1 MSQCPGV
8 MLFFDVRPALKRL
21 TIEERGR
28 LFEAILDYGELG
40 LLPEFEGGLGI
51 VWDFIQPRIDQDA
64 ARYADRVLKTKYSV
78 YAREAKK
85 AGIQPVEFEIWR
97 TDPDTFY
104 RALSS
109 DANRYPTTTTTTA
122 PTPTSTATPTSTT
135 ETTSTANS
143 AADMGV
149 ENEISDFNRKRN
161 AALQILTDWQ
171 RGSHFG

>member
-1 MSQCPGV
+1 MSQRPGV

-21 TIEERGR
+21 TVEERGR

-40 LLPEFEGGLGI
+40 LLPDFEGGLGI

-64 ARYADRVLKTKYSV
+64 ARYADKVLKNRYSV
-78 YAREAKK
+78 YTREAKR
-85 AGIQPVEFEIWR
+85 AGLQPVEFEIWR
-97 TDPDTFY
+97 TDPDSFY
-104 RALSS
+104 RAISS
-109 DANRYPTTTTTTA
+109 DANRYPTTATA
-122 PTPTSTATPTSTT
+122 STPTSTSTP

-143 AADMGV
+143 AADMGA
-149 ENEISDFNRKRN
+149 EDEISDFNRKRN

>member
-1 MSQCPGV
+1 MSQRPGV

-64 ARYADRVLKTKYSV
+64 ARYADKVLKNRYSV
-78 YAREAKK
+78 YTREAKR
-85 AGIQPVEFEIWR
+85 AGLQPVEFEIWR

-104 RALSS
+104 RAISS
-109 DANRYPTTTTTTA
+109 DANRYPTTTTA
-122 PTPTSTATPTSTT
+122 PTPTTTATPTSTP

-149 ENEISDFNRKRN
+149 EDEISDFNRKRN

>member
-1 MSQCPGV
+1 MSQRPGV

-21 TIEERGR
+21 TVEERGR

-64 ARYADRVLKTKYSV
+64 ARYADRVLKNKYSV
-78 YAREAKK
+78 YTREAKK
-85 AGIQPVEFEIWR
+85 AGVQPVEFEIWR
-97 TDPDTFY
+97 TDPDAFY
-104 RALSS
+104 RAISS
-109 DANRYPTTTTTTA
+109 DANRYPTTA
-122 PTPTSTATPTSTT
+122 PTPTSTATPTSTP

-149 ENEISDFNRKRN
+149 EDEISDFNRKRN

>member
-1 MSQCPGV
+1 MSQRPGV

-21 TIEERGR
+21 TVEERGR

-64 ARYADRVLKTKYSV
+64 ARYADRVLKNKYSV
-78 YAREAKK
+78 YTREAKK
-85 AGIQPVEFEIWR
+85 AGVQPVEFEIWR

-104 RALSS
+104 RAISS
-109 DANRYPTTTTTTA
+109 DANRYPTTTTAPA
-122 PTPTSTATPTSTT
+122 PTPTSTA
-135 ETTSTANS
+135 TANS

-149 ENEISDFNRKRN
+149 EDEISDFNRKRN

>member
-1 MSQCPGV
+1 MSQRPGV

-21 TIEERGR
+21 TVEERGR

-40 LLPEFEGGLGI
+40 LLPDFEGGLGI

-64 ARYADRVLKTKYSV
+64 ARYADKVLKNRYSV
-78 YAREAKK
+78 YTREAKR
-85 AGIQPVEFEIWR
+85 AGLQPVEFEIWR
-97 TDPDTFY
+97 TDPDSFY
-104 RALSS
+104 RAISS
-109 DANRYPTTTTTTA
+109 DANRYPTTATA
-122 PTPTSTATPTSTT
+122 STPTSTSTP

-149 ENEISDFNRKRN
+149 EDEISDFNRKRN

>member
-1 MSQCPGV
+1 MSQRPGV

-40 LLPEFEGGLGI
+40 LLPDFEGGLGI

-64 ARYADRVLKTKYSV
+64 ARYADKVLKNRYSV
-78 YAREAKK
+78 YTREAKR
-85 AGIQPVEFEIWR
+85 AGLQPVEFEIWR
-97 TDPDTFY
+97 TDPDSFY
-104 RALSS
+104 RAISS
-109 DANRYPTTTTTTA
+109 DANRYPTTA
-122 PTPTSTATPTSTT
+122 PAPTSTSTTTSTPK
-135 ETTSTANS
+135 TTSTANS

-149 ENEISDFNRKRN
+149 EDEISDFNRKRN

>member
-1 MSQCPGV
+1 MSQRPGV

-21 TIEERGR
+21 TIEERGQ

-64 ARYADRVLKTKYSV
+64 ARYADRVLKNKYSV
-78 YAREAKK
+78 YTREAKK
-85 AGIQPVEFEIWR
+85 AGVQPVEFEIWR
-97 TDPDTFY
+97 TDPDSFY
-104 RALSS
+104 RAISS
-109 DANRYPTTTTTTA
+109 DANRYPTTA
-122 PTPTSTATPTSTT
+122 PTPTTTATPTS

-149 ENEISDFNRKRN
+149 EDEISDFNRKRN

>member
-1 MSQCPGV
+1 MSQRPGV

-21 TIEERGR
+21 TVEERGR

-40 LLPEFEGGLGI
+40 LLPDFEGGLGI

-64 ARYADRVLKTKYSV
+64 ARYADRVLKNKYSV
-78 YAREAKK
+78 YTREAKK

-97 TDPDTFY
+97 TDPDSFY
-104 RALSS
+104 RAISS
-109 DANRYPTTTTTTA
+109 DANRYPTTTTA
-122 PTPTSTATPTSTT
+122 PTPTSTSTP

-143 AADMGV
+143 AADMGA
-149 ENEISDFNRKRN
+149 EDEISDFNRKRN

>member
-1 MSQCPGV
+1 MSQRPGV

-21 TIEERGR
+21 TVEERGR

-51 VWDFIQPRIDQDA
+51 VWDFIHPRIDQDA
-64 ARYADRVLKTKYSV
+64 ARYADRVLKNKYSV
-78 YAREAKK
+78 YTREAKK
-85 AGIQPVEFEIWR
+85 AGVQPVEFEIWR
-97 TDPDTFY
+97 TDPDSFY
-104 RALSS
+104 RAISS
-109 DANRYPTTTTTTA
+109 DANRYPTTA
-122 PTPTSTATPTSTT
+122 PTPTTTATPTS

-149 ENEISDFNRKRN
+149 EDEISDFNRKRN

>member
-1 MSQCPGV
+1 MSQRPGV

-21 TIEERGR
+21 TVEERGR

-64 ARYADRVLKTKYSV
+64 ARYADRVLKNKYSV
-78 YAREAKK
+78 YTREAKK

-104 RALSS
+104 RAISS
-109 DANRYPTTTTTTA
+109 DANRYPTTTAA
-122 PTPTSTATPTSTT
+122 PTPTTTATPTSTP

-149 ENEISDFNRKRN
+149 EDEISDFNRKRN

>member
-1 MSQCPGV
+1 MSQRPGV

-21 TIEERGR
+21 TVEERGR

-40 LLPEFEGGLGI
+40 LLPDFEGGLGI

-64 ARYADRVLKTKYSV
+64 ARYADKVLKNRYSV
-78 YAREAKK
+78 YTREAKR
-85 AGIQPVEFEIWR
+85 AGLQPVEFETWR
-97 TDPDTFY
+97 TDPDAFY
-104 RALSS
+104 RAISS
-109 DANRYPTTTTTTA
+109 DENRYPNTAPTTTA
-122 PTPTSTATPTSTT
+122 TATPTPTSTPKSA
-135 ETTSTANS
+135 STANS

-149 ENEISDFNRKRN
+149 EDEISDFNRKRN

>member
-1 MSQCPGV
+1 MSQRPGV

-21 TIEERGR
+21 TVEERGR

-40 LLPEFEGGLGI
+40 LLPDFEGGLGI

-64 ARYADRVLKTKYSV
+64 ARYADKVLKNRYSV
-78 YAREAKK
+78 YTREAKR
-85 AGIQPVEFEIWR
+85 AGLQPVEFEIWR
-97 TDPDTFY
+97 TDPDSFY
-104 RALSS
+104 RAISS
-109 DANRYPTTTTTTA
+109 DANRYPTTTTA
-122 PTPTSTATPTSTT
+122 STP

-149 ENEISDFNRKRN
+149 EDEISDFNRKRN

>member
-1 MSQCPGV
+1 MSQRPGV
-8 MLFFDVRPALKRL
+8 MLFFDVRPAIKRL
-21 TIEERGR
+21 TVEERGR

-40 LLPEFEGGLGI
+40 LLPDFEGGLGI

-64 ARYADRVLKTKYSV
+64 ARYADKVLKNRYSV
-78 YAREAKK
+78 YTREAKK

-104 RALSS
+104 RAISS
-109 DANRYPTTTTTTA
+109 DANRYPTTTTA
-122 PTPTSTATPTSTT
+122 PTPTSTATSTP

-149 ENEISDFNRKRN
+149 EDEISDFNRKRN

>member
-1 MSQCPGV
+1 MSQRPGV

-21 TIEERGR
+21 TVEERGR

-64 ARYADRVLKTKYSV
+64 ARYADRVLKNKYSV
-78 YAREAKK
+78 YTREAKK
-85 AGIQPVEFEIWR
+85 AGVQPVEFEIWR
-97 TDPDTFY
+97 TDPDSFY
-104 RALSS
+104 RAISS
-109 DANRYPTTTTTTA
+109 DANRYPTTA
-122 PTPTSTATPTSTT
+122 PTPTSTSTT
-135 ETTSTANS
+135 ASTPETTSTANS
-143 AADMGV
+143 AADMGA
-149 ENEISDFNRKRN
+149 EDEISDFNRKRN

>member
-1 MSQCPGV
+1 MSQRPGV

-21 TIEERGR
+21 TVEERGR

-40 LLPEFEGGLGI
+40 LLPDFEGGLGI

-64 ARYADRVLKTKYSV
+64 ARYADKVLKNRYSV
-78 YAREAKK
+78 YTREAKR
-85 AGIQPVEFEIWR
+85 AGLQPVEFEIWR
-97 TDPDTFY
+97 TDPDSFY
-104 RALSS
+104 RAISS
-109 DANRYPTTTTTTA
+109 DANRHPTTTTEPA
-122 PTPTSTATPTSTT
+122 STATTTSTP

-161 AALQILTDWQ
+161 AALQILTNWQ

>member
-1 MSQCPGV
+1 MSQRPGV

-21 TIEERGR
+21 TIEERGQ

-40 LLPEFEGGLGI
+40 LLPDFEGGLGI

-64 ARYADRVLKTKYSV
+64 ARYADRVLKNKYSV
-78 YAREAKK
+78 FTREAKK

-97 TDPDTFY
+97 TDPDAFY
-104 RALSS
+104 RAISS

-122 PTPTSTATPTSTT
+122 PTPASTT

>member
-1 MSQCPGV
+1 MPQRPGV

-21 TIEERGR
+21 TVEERGR

-40 LLPEFEGGLGI
+40 LLPDFEGGLGI

-64 ARYADRVLKTKYSV
+64 ARYADRVLKNKYSV
-78 YAREAKK
+78 YTREAKK
-85 AGIQPVEFEIWR
+85 AGVQPVEFEIWR
-97 TDPDTFY
+97 TDPDSFY
-104 RALSS
+104 RAISS
-109 DANRYPTTTTTTA
+109 DANRYPTSA
-122 PTPTSTATPTSTT
+122 PTPTTTATPTS

>member
-1 MSQCPGV
+1 MSQRPGV

-21 TIEERGR
+21 TVEERGR

-64 ARYADRVLKTKYSV
+64 ARYADRVLKNKYSV
-78 YAREAKK
+78 YTRESKK
-85 AGIQPVEFEIWR
+85 TGVQPVEFEIWR
-97 TDPDTFY
+97 TDPDSFY
-104 RALSS
+104 RAISS
-109 DANRYPTTTTTTA
+109 DANRYPTTA
-122 PTPTSTATPTSTT
+122 PTPTTTATPTS
-135 ETTSTANS
+135 ETASTANS
-143 AADMGV
+143 AADMGA
-149 ENEISDFNRKRN
+149 EDEISDFNRKRN

>member
-1 MSQCPGV
+1 MSQRPGV

-21 TIEERGR
+21 TVEERGR

-40 LLPEFEGGLGI
+40 LLPDFEGGLGI

-64 ARYADRVLKTKYSV
+64 ARYADKVLKNRYSV
-78 YAREAKK
+78 FTREAKR
-85 AGIQPVEFEIWR
+85 AGLQPVEFEIWR
-97 TDPDTFY
+97 TDPDAFY
-104 RALSS
+104 RAISS

-122 PTPTSTATPTSTT
+122 PTPASTT
-135 ETTSTANS
+135 ETASTANS

-149 ENEISDFNRKRN
+149 EDEISDFNRKRN

>member
-1 MSQCPGV
+1 MSQRPGV

-21 TIEERGR
+21 TVEERGR

-40 LLPEFEGGLGI
+40 ILPEFEGGLGI

-64 ARYADRVLKTKYSV
+64 ARYADRVLKNKYSV
-78 YAREAKK
+78 YTREAKK
-85 AGIQPVEFEIWR
+85 AGVQPVEFEIWR

-104 RALSS
+104 RAISS
-109 DANRYPTTTTTTA
+109 DANRYPTTTTAPA
-122 PTPTSTATPTSTT
+122 PTPTSTA
-135 ETTSTANS
+135 TANS

-149 ENEISDFNRKRN
+149 EDEISDFNRKRN

>member
-1 MSQCPGV
+1 MSQRPGV

-64 ARYADRVLKTKYSV
+64 ARYADRVLKNKYSV
-78 YAREAKK
+78 FTREAKK

-97 TDPDTFY
+97 TDPDAFY
-104 RALSS
+104 RAISS
-109 DANRYPTTTTTTA
+109 DANRYPTTTTTTTTA
-122 PTPTSTATPTSTT
+122 PTTASTT
-135 ETTSTANS
+135 ETTSAANS

>member
-1 MSQCPGV
+1 MSQRPGV

-21 TIEERGR
+21 TIEERGQ

-64 ARYADRVLKTKYSV
+64 ARYADRVLKNKYSV
-78 YAREAKK
+78 FTREAKK

-97 TDPDTFY
+97 TDPDAFY
-104 RALSS
+104 RAISS
-109 DANRYPTTTTTTA
+109 DANRYPTTTTTTTTA
-122 PTPTSTATPTSTT
+122 PTPASTT
-135 ETTSTANS
+135 ETTSTANL

>member
-1 MSQCPGV
+1 MSQRPGV

-21 TIEERGR
+21 TVEERGR

-40 LLPEFEGGLGI
+40 LLPDFEGGLGI

-64 ARYADRVLKTKYSV
+64 ARYADRVLKNKHSV
-78 YAREAKK
+78 YTREAKK

-104 RALSS
+104 RAISS
-109 DANRYPTTTTTTA
+109 DANRYPTTTTA
-122 PTPTSTATPTSTT
+122 PTPTTTATPTSTP

-149 ENEISDFNRKRN
+149 EDEISDFNRKRN

-171 RGSHFG
+171 RSSHFG

>member
-1 MSQCPGV
+1 MSQRPGV

-21 TIEERGR
+21 TVEERGR

-64 ARYADRVLKTKYSV
+64 ARYADRVLKNKYSV
-78 YAREAKK
+78 YTREAKK
-85 AGIQPVEFEIWR
+85 AGVQPVEFEIWR
-97 TDPDTFY
+97 TDPDSFY
-104 RALSS
+104 RAISS
-109 DANRYPTTTTTTA
+109 DANRYPTTTTA
-122 PTPTSTATPTSTT
+122 PTPTTTAIPTSTT

-143 AADMGV
+143 AADMGA
-149 ENEISDFNRKRN
+149 EDEISDFNRKRN
-161 AALQILTDWQ
+161 AALQILNDWQ

>member
-1 MSQCPGV
+1 MSQRPGV

-21 TIEERGR
+21 TVEERGR

-40 LLPEFEGGLGI
+40 LLPDFEGGLGI

-64 ARYADRVLKTKYSV
+64 ARYADKVLKNRYSV
-78 YAREAKK
+78 YTREAKR
-85 AGIQPVEFEIWR
+85 AGLQPVEFEIWR
-97 TDPDTFY
+97 TDPDAFY
-104 RALSS
+104 RAISS

-122 PTPTSTATPTSTT
+122 PTPASTT

>member
-1 MSQCPGV
+1 MSQRPGV

-40 LLPEFEGGLGI
+40 LLPDFEGGLGI

-64 ARYADRVLKTKYSV
+64 ARYADKVLKNRYSV
-78 YAREAKK
+78 YTREAKK

-104 RALSS
+104 RAISS
-109 DANRYPTTTTTTA
+109 DANRYPTTTA
-122 PTPTSTATPTSTT
+122 TSTP

-149 ENEISDFNRKRN
+149 EDEISDFNRKRN

>member
-1 MSQCPGV
+1 

-21 TIEERGR
+21 TVEERGR

-40 LLPEFEGGLGI
+40 ILPEFEGGLGI

-64 ARYADRVLKTKYSV
+64 ARYADRVLKNKYSV
-78 YAREAKK
+78 YTREAKK
-85 AGIQPVEFEIWR
+85 AGVQPVEFEIWR

-104 RALSS
+104 RAISS
-109 DANRYPTTTTTTA
+109 DANRYPTTTTA
-122 PTPTSTATPTSTT
+122 PTPASTT

>member
-1 MSQCPGV
+1 MSQRPGV

-40 LLPEFEGGLGI
+40 LLPDFEGGLGI

-64 ARYADRVLKTKYSV
+64 ARYADKVLKNRYSV
-78 YAREAKK
+78 YTREAKR
-85 AGIQPVEFEIWR
+85 AGLQPVEFEIWR
-97 TDPDTFY
+97 TDPDAFY
-104 RALSS
+104 RAISS

-122 PTPTSTATPTSTT
+122 PTPASTT

>member
-1 MSQCPGV
+1 MSQRPGV

-21 TIEERGR
+21 TVEERGR

-40 LLPEFEGGLGI
+40 LLPDFEGGLGI

-64 ARYADRVLKTKYSV
+64 ARYADKVLKNRYSV
-78 YAREAKK
+78 YTREAKR
-85 AGIQPVEFEIWR
+85 AGLQPVEFEIWR
-97 TDPDTFY
+97 TDPDAFY
-104 RALSS
+104 RAISS

-122 PTPTSTATPTSTT
+122 PTPASTT
-135 ETTSTANS
+135 ETASTANS

-149 ENEISDFNRKRN
+149 EDEISDFNRKRN

>member
-1 MSQCPGV
+1 MSQRPGV

-21 TIEERGR
+21 TIEERGQ

-64 ARYADRVLKTKYSV
+64 ARYADRVLKNKYSV
-78 YAREAKK
+78 FTREAKK

-97 TDPDTFY
+97 TDPDAFY
-104 RALSS
+104 RAISS

-122 PTPTSTATPTSTT
+122 PTPASTT

>member
-1 MSQCPGV
+1 MSQRPGV

-64 ARYADRVLKTKYSV
+64 ARYADKVLKNRYSV
-78 YAREAKK
+78 YTREAKR
-85 AGIQPVEFEIWR
+85 AGLQPVEFEIWR
-97 TDPDTFY
+97 TDPDSFY
-104 RALSS
+104 RAISS
-109 DANRYPTTTTTTA
+109 DANRYPTTTTE
-122 PTPTSTATPTSTT
+122 PTSAATTTSTP

-149 ENEISDFNRKRN
+149 EDEISDFNRKRN

>member
-1 MSQCPGV
+1 MSQRPGV

-21 TIEERGR
+21 TVEERGR

-40 LLPEFEGGLGI
+40 LLPDFEGGLGI

-64 ARYADRVLKTKYSV
+64 ARYADKVLKNRYSV
-78 YAREAKK
+78 FTREAKR
-85 AGIQPVEFEIWR
+85 AGLQPVEFEIWR
-97 TDPDTFY
+97 TDPDSFY
-104 RALSS
+104 RAISS
-109 DANRYPTTTTTTA
+109 DANRYPTTATA
-122 PTPTSTATPTSTT
+122 STPTSTSTP

-143 AADMGV
+143 AADMGA
-149 ENEISDFNRKRN
+149 EDEISDFNRKRN

>member
-1 MSQCPGV
+1 MSQRPGV

-40 LLPEFEGGLGI
+40 LLPDFEGGLGI

-64 ARYADRVLKTKYSV
+64 ARYADKVLKNRYSV
-78 YAREAKK
+78 YTREAKK

-97 TDPDTFY
+97 TDPDAFY
-104 RALSS
+104 RAISS

-122 PTPTSTATPTSTT
+122 PTPASTT

>member
-1 MSQCPGV
+1 MSQRPGV

-21 TIEERGR
+21 TVEERGR

-64 ARYADRVLKTKYSV
+64 ARYADRVLKNKYSV
-78 YAREAKK
+78 YTREAKK
-85 AGIQPVEFEIWR
+85 AGVQPVEFEIWR
-97 TDPDTFY
+97 TDPDSFY
-104 RALSS
+104 RAISS
-109 DANRYPTTTTTTA
+109 DANRYPTTA
-122 PTPTSTATPTSTT
+122 PTPTTTATPTS

-149 ENEISDFNRKRN
+149 EDEISDFNRKRN